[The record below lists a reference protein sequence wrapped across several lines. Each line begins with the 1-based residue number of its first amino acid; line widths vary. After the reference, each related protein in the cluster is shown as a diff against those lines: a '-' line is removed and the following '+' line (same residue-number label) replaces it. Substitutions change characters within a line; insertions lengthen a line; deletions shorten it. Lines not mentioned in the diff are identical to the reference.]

1 MSQFKTASVIEQVV
15 WQMKLADY
23 PRSLNRAMIND
34 LANGAPPYTPEEVR
48 QNNIA
53 TNVNFLECTKLLQ
66 DARRQFSNAFM
77 KPGNFF
83 NVTLDSGPKH
93 KRQRWGVTIT
103 NHINRVMKQ
112 NLQYFECL
120 RSTFASVVLHG
131 IGPVV
136 WENRENWAP
145 DPIGVEDVMIPSN
158 TLLTFKNLPFFAV
171 YKQYTAHQLYK
182 LTHGPRVDPA
192 WNMPIVDAALKWVDQ
207 ETSALSGSAWPE
219 VWSPEKM
226 SERIKSDG
234 GFYAS
239 DSVPTIDCWDFYFWN
254 DEDKEAGWNRRI
266 VLDAWGNPGVGGTTL
281 TMPDKN
287 MIGGRNQ
294 FLYNPGKRVYASKI
308 NEIVHFQ
315 FGDLSA
321 VAPFR
326 YHSVRS
332 LGFLLYAVCH
342 LQNRMRCKFN
352 DSVFEHLL
360 QYFRVHNMEDA
371 ERALKINLI
380 DRGII
385 DDSVEFIKAAD
396 RWQVNQ
402 ALVESGIAQ
411 NQQSM
416 GTAAQAYAQNYS
428 TGVEREKTATQVMQE
443 VNSTT
448 ALVSAALQ
456 QAYQYF
462 KYQCIEIARRFCIQ
476 NSRDA
481 EVRQFRVNVLRDG
494 VSEDMLNSSM
504 WNIEPERVM
513 GAGNKMMEMAV
524 ADKLMAI
531 RTLLDPESQKIV
543 DRIYILSNSDDPAL
557 TDQLVPEQK
566 QISDSVHDAQLAAG
580 VLLQGLPVAMR
591 KGMNHPEYVEILLA
605 TLGMVIQKIEQRGGM
620 ATPEEITGL
629 QNVAQHIAQHI
640 QIIAQD
646 KNEKQRVKQYG
657 DELGKA
663 MNMVKAYVQRLQEAQ
678 QKAAEA
684 QQQGNGGMDPKDVA
698 KVKGMQLQAQAKAEN
713 TRESHAQ
720 KTAQKQAQFS
730 LDVQRKQQEHEQAM
744 AQKQQED
751 ALELQKQEQQLQ
763 IDMAREAASL
773 EADIANQEV
782 KASARTSKSE

>member
-1 MSQFKTASVIEQVV
+1 MSTFKNASIVEQVV
-15 WQMKLADY
+15 WTMKLADY
-23 PRSLNRAMIND
+23 PRGQNRSRIND
-34 LANGAPPYTPEEVR
+34 LINGVPPYSPEEVR

-53 TNVNFLECTKLLQ
+53 TNVNFLESTKMAQ

-83 NVTLDSGPKH
+83 GVTVDSGPKH
-93 KRQRWGVTIT
+93 KRREWGVTIT
-103 NHINRVMKQ
+103 NQINRCMK
-112 NLQYFECL
+112 NSLCYFEAL

-136 WENRENWAP
+136 WEDRESWLP
-145 DPIGVEDVMIPSN
+145 DPVGVEDVMVPSN
-158 TLLTFKNLPFFAV
+158 TLLTFKNLPFFAI
-171 YKQYTAHQLYK
+171 YRQYTAEQLWRM
-182 LTHGPRVDPA
+182 THGPKVDPA
-192 WNMPIVDAALKWVDQ
+192 WNMDVVEQALKWADQ
-207 ETSALSGSAWPE
+207 ETSKLSGSAWPE

-234 GFYAS
+234 GLYAS

-254 DEDKEAGWNRRI
+254 DENDEAGWNRRI
-266 VLDAWGNPGVGGTTL
+266 ILDAWGSPGIGGAL
-281 TMPDKN
+281 EMPDKN
-287 MIGGRNQ
+287 KIGGRNQ
-294 FLYNPGKRVYASKI
+294 FLYNPKDRVYASKI

-352 DSVFEHLL
+352 DAVFEHLL
-360 QYFRVHNMEDA
+360 QYFRVHNAEDA
-371 ERALKINLI
+371 ERALKINLV
-380 DRGII
+380 DRRII
-385 DDSVEFIKAAD
+385 DDSVEFIGQKD

-402 ALVESGIAQ
+402 ALVESGIAH

-416 GTAAQAYAQNYS
+416 GTAAQSYAQQYA

-456 QAYQYF
+456 QAYEYQKFQY
-462 KYQCIEIARRFCIQ
+462 IEIARRFCIK
-476 NSRDA
+476 NSKDA
-481 EVRQFRVNVLRDG
+481 DVRKFRVNVLKQGIPEG
-494 VSEDMLNSSM
+494 VLDSSM

-524 ADKLMAI
+524 ADKLMAV
-531 RTLLDPESQKIV
+531 RTLLDPEAQKVV

-557 TDQLVPEQK
+557 TEQLVPEQK
-566 QISDSVHDAQLAAG
+566 QVSDSMHDAQLAAAA
-580 VLLQGLPVAMR
+580 LLMGLPVAIK
-591 KGMNHPEYVEILLA
+591 KGHNHIEYVEVLLA
-605 TLGMVIQKIEQRGGM
+605 DMGLVIQKIEQRGGM
-620 ATPEEITGL
+620 ATPEEIAGL
-629 QNVAQHIAQHI
+629 QNMAQHVAQHV
-640 QIIAQD
+640 QIIEQD

-657 DELGKA
+657 DALGQA
-663 MNMVKAYVQRLQEAQ
+663 MNMVKAYAQRLQEQA

-684 QQQGNGGMDPKDVA
+684 QAQGNGDMDPKDVA
-698 KVKGMQLQAQAKAEN
+698 KVKGMQLQAEAKAAN

-720 KTAQKQAQFS
+720 RTAQRQAQFS
-730 LDVQRKQQEHEQAM
+730 LDIQRQQQEHELKMREQA
-744 AQKQQED
+744 Q
-751 ALELQKQEQQLQ
+751 ELQM
-763 IDMAREAASL
+763 DMAKQAAELEAEIARKAVEAAGQQTQKT
-773 EADIANQEV
+773 E
-782 KASARTSKSE
+782 